1 MTELLSYSFIYNS
14 LHNDNNDL
22 NCNFDPRLIYKLVLT
37 MKRNPSLIVLGD
49 GHDYIIIWFEVKNLN
64 Q

>member
-22 NCNFDPRLIYKLVLT
+22 NCNFDPRLIYVSINNEAK
-37 MKRNPSLIVLGD
+37 PLIDSIG
-49 GHDYIIIWFEVKNLN
+49 
-64 Q
+64 